1 MDTAKMTNSLDVQM
15 LVDELVKKVNE
26 LQTQNIMMS
35 ALNRQLQEQVRM
47 LSQSLGDL
55 STPADGSEEDS

>member
-1 MDTAKMTNSLDVQM
+1 MTNSLDVQM